1 MKILVTGGLGY
12 IGSHTVV
19 ELISNDYEVVII
31 DNLSNSEHF
40 ILDNIEKITG
50 VRPIFYNKNLTDF
63 DATNNIFKKHKIDGV
78 IHFAAFKSVSD
89 SVKNPMKYY
98 NNNLNSLINVLHSMK
113 ENHVSN
119 FVFSSSC
126 TVYGMPDKLPVSES
140 APFKNAESPYARTK
154 QISEKIIEDFTNSE
168 NQISSVSLRYFN
180 PVGAHESGLI
190 GELPKGIPDNLI
202 PYITQTAVGIRDE
215 LSVFGNDYNTKDG
228 TAVRDYIH
236 VEDLAKAHLKAF
248 RFLFYLK
255 EQNIYEF
262 FNVGTGTGYSV
273 LDVVNSFEKVNN
285 IKLKYSIKGRRD
297 GDIEEIYS
305 DITKSKKSL
314 KWESKKSLDDMMS
327 SAWRWQKNLKQF
339 FN

>member
-248 RFLFYLK
+248 RFLFDLK

>member
-1 MKILVTGGLGY
+1 
-12 IGSHTVV
+12 
-19 ELISNDYEVVII
+19 
-31 DNLSNSEHF
+31 
-40 ILDNIEKITG
+40 
-50 VRPIFYNKNLTDF
+50 
-63 DATNNIFKKHKIDGV
+63 
-78 IHFAAFKSVSD
+78 
-89 SVKNPMKYY
+89 
-98 NNNLNSLINVLHSMK
+98 MK

-228 TAVRDYIH
+228 LSLIH
-236 VEDLAKAHLKAF
+236 
-248 RFLFYLK
+248 
-255 EQNIYEF
+255 I
-262 FNVGTGTGYSV
+262 
-273 LDVVNSFEKVNN
+273 
-285 IKLKYSIKGRRD
+285 
-297 GDIEEIYS
+297 
-305 DITKSKKSL
+305 
-314 KWESKKSLDDMMS
+314 
-327 SAWRWQKNLKQF
+327 
-339 FN
+339 